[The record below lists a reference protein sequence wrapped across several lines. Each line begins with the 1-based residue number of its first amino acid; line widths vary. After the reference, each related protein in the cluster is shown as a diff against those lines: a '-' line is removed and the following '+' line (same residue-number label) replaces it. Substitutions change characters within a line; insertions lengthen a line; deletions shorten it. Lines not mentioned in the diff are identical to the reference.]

1 MSAHKVDLSKL
12 DSSEETMSLYTY
24 PSEFL
29 KLNLDKIREF
39 IEIVE
44 EHYQNMSQQG
54 NISKAK
60 AAKQR
65 LILLRNLEKEKM
77 RKEAKIIYSNQ
88 RELILDKMNE
98 ELENYIASITEEFN
112 NLLQIIE
119 SNEFELLNTQ
129 KEEMDELK
137 KNFSTIYEN
146 KRKPSARMLNL
157 IKMKNCAVKQNQL
170 DKAEDIEKD
179 IEELNKKE
187 NKIFEKE
194 KEKAL
199 KEEITKL
206 SNYHEGERNTLLNRK
221 NNLLNMF
228 HQAKN
233 KNVEAIKK
241 KYETKMKE
249 LMNYQSFELS
259 IFDKITKRISKPFTR
274 IQNII
279 NSATFEYEKE
289 NKENHRKSENNL
301 KKELRKSNN
310 KIEEITEKKTSD
322 VEDLKNNIDNQNQL
336 GTNENCNGQENDK
349 DSNNNYCG
357 EEEYLFS
364 HGEKNEMKENDFNG
378 KIENKI

>member
-1 MSAHKVDLSKL
+1 
-12 DSSEETMSLYTY
+12 
-24 PSEFL
+24 
-29 KLNLDKIREF
+29 
-39 IEIVE
+39 
-44 EHYQNMSQQG
+44 MSQQG
-54 NISKAK
+54 NIAKAK

-137 KNFSTIYEN
+137 KNFSSIYEN

-259 IFDKITKRISKPFTR
+259 IFDKIT
-274 IQNII
+274 
-279 NSATFEYEKE
+279 
-289 NKENHRKSENNL
+289 
-301 KKELRKSNN
+301 
-310 KIEEITEKKTSD
+310 
-322 VEDLKNNIDNQNQL
+322 
-336 GTNENCNGQENDK
+336 
-349 DSNNNYCG
+349 
-357 EEEYLFS
+357 
-364 HGEKNEMKENDFNG
+364 
-378 KIENKI
+378 